1 MNILG
6 FIPARGGSKTI
17 PLKNLHKIFNKP
29 LIQYTIESAL
39 QSKIFYKIIVSSDH
53 DKILNFARKFKKIS
67 ILKRPKKISNDT
79 ASTDLAL
86 EHAINK
92 LIKNKEVL
100 PEYICIIEPTAPLRS
115 AESLLKLKYFLKKKK
130 INSLITVN
138 SLDHIPGKINGDK
151 FHFLEFNRLSRQL
164 RKKYYIET
172 GTFYLVSYK
181 YFMKFKT
188 IVSKKPYFFE
198 VPKIESIDINDRE
211 DLKFAEALIK
221 LKYNAK

>member
-1 MNILG
+1 MKILG

-53 DKILNFARKFKKIS
+53 KKILNFTKKFKKIS
-67 ILKRPKKISNDT
+67 SLKRPKNISGDA
-79 ASTDLAL
+79 ASTDSAL
-86 EHAINK
+86 EHTLNQLA
-92 LIKNKEVL
+92 KNKDIK

-115 AESLLKLKYFLKKKK
+115 ALSLKKLKNFLKKKEV
-130 INSLITVN
+130 NSLITIN
-138 SLDHIPGKINGDK
+138 SLDHIPGKIKNDK
-151 FHFLEFNRLSRQL
+151 FHFLEFNRQARQL

-181 YFMKFKT
+181 YFMKYKK
-188 IVSKKPYFFE
+188 IVSKKPYGFE
-198 VPKIESIDINDRE
+198 VPKIESIDINDHE
-211 DLKFAEALIK
+211 DLKFAEGLLK
-221 LKYNAK
+221 LKK